1 MNQTIRQK
9 QAVLQV
15 LRDRI
20 SMSTAEMYQMI
31 GREEPVRVPRYN
43 VVPLGKNKF
52 DVIERSTGLS
62 RGARDGHGIA
72 CDYAKQLEKNADFFD
87 SVRVSTSR
95 IGQSMLRWTIGAA
108 LMLVLF
114 AYYGSRQ

>member
-15 LRDRI
+15 LRARL
-20 SMSTAEMYQMI
+20 SMSTSEMYLMI
-31 GREEPVRVPRYN
+31 GREEPVREPRFN

-62 RGARDGHGIA
+62 RGARDGHGMA
-72 CDYAKQLEKNADFFD
+72 CDYAKQLEKNADFFEG
-87 SVRVSTSR
+87 VRVSSR
-95 IGQSMLRWTIGAA
+95 LFGRTLLRWTIGCA
-108 LMLVLF
+108 VLLSVF
-114 AYYGSRQ
+114 AYYGAQP